1 MCDFKKAA
9 TILFLC
15 VGVSRVASAQQ
26 VTSGQTEAVG
36 FIGGVTDG
44 GGFTFGGGIHYALD
58 SKWILDGELSYLT
71 GGDDFNGSFQGIPVA
86 AESSAIAVDLNAHYL
101 LQKSGKAPFAPYLLG
116 GLGIVRARATA
127 TILGVTQSFSDTEA
141 GLNLGVG
148 GRWQPGVNWG
158 VRPEIKVLIADN
170 TSVRFSVGLYYQF
183 GR

>member
-1 MCDFKKAA
+1 MCDFKKAV

-15 VGVSRVASAQQ
+15 VGVSSVASAQQ
-26 VTSGQTEAVG
+26 VTPGRTEAVG

-44 GGFTFGGGIHYALD
+44 GGFTVGGGIHYALD
-58 SKWILDGELSYLT
+58 TKWILDGELSYLT
-71 GGDDFNGSFQGIPVA
+71 GGDDFSGNFQGIPVS

-101 LQKSGKAPFAPYLLG
+101 LQNPGKAPFAPYLLG

-127 TILGVTQSFSDTEA
+127 TTIGITQSISDTEA
-141 GLNLGVG
+141 GVNIGVG

-158 VRPEIKVLIADN
+158 VRPEIKVFIAEN